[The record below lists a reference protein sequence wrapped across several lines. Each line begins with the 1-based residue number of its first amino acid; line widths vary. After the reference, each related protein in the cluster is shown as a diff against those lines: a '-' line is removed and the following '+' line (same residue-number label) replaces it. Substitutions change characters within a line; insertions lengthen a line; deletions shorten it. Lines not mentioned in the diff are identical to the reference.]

1 MGTRMHTCMPEHHA
15 CCIQLWRHAQ
25 LAGWLELSML
35 LMQDTESQR
44 MQQLTSA
51 CIACCALRICNQQMS
66 LGMGSCIL
74 QAAAT
79 RALQRLHDIPELKE
93 ALSSSTARDLQ
104 PDASM
109 SPAHSSQLNS
119 STATPAAAAFIA
131 AATAGSPQAAA
142 PLQSPAAA
150 AAASAPAQVAAAM
163 QLSPRQ
169 TGQTAAPA
177 GGNAVGVQNVGS
189 APGPGFTVSGSQPED
204 LKQLAQVLTA
214 GSSRW
219 LREKAAA
226 AVEQLA
232 TDNPAACRC
241 ALTCLASPCLAPPC
255 RHDMSFLIQMPAFQQ
270 AASWQCMCICI
281 PCTCSTPSQLALL
294 IHRSICTFQHHT

>member
-1 MGTRMHTCMPEHHA
+1 MQQCTEYACIPSHA
-15 CCIQLWRHAQ
+15 THN
-25 LAGWLELSML
+25 GPK
-35 LMQDTESQR
+35 
-44 MQQLTSA
+44 QQLT
-51 CIACCALRICNQQMS
+51 LH
-66 LGMGSCIL
+66 MGPCIL

-79 RALQRLHDIPELKE
+79 RALQRLHDVPELKE
-93 ALSSSTARDLQ
+93 ALSGSTACNLQ

-119 STATPAAAAFIA
+119 STAAPAAAAFIA
-131 AATAGSPQAAA
+131 AAAAGSPQAAA

-150 AAASAPAQVAAAM
+150 AAASVPAQGTAAM
-163 QLSPRQ
+163 QLSVGQ
-169 TGQTAAPA
+169 TGQAAAPA
-177 GGNAVGVQNVGS
+177 GGNAGAVQNAG
-189 APGPGFTVSGSQPED
+189 AAAGPVFTVSGSRPED

-241 ALTCLASPCLAPPC
+241 ATAFLSLPLLALPCLTWPSWRALADAYVC
-255 RHDMSFLIQMPAFQQ
+255 SPAG
-270 AASWQCMCICI
+270 
-281 PCTCSTPSQLALL
+281 
-294 IHRSICTFQHHT
+294 